1 MANIL
6 LRWLLRKMDKNL
18 DRNYL
23 KNIKKFSK
31 SYRTSKDGASLV
43 VPGTVE
49 DLEWNHMDHAHR
61 PHIHNTY
68 EKELRLYYTKN
79 SATSLTFWKHLPIIL
94 HVNDFYIDKGL
105 FSQTIN
111 LLGIIFIET
120 KLSLT
125 YLSKHETKMRVD
137 WFVTSHWIFKPL
149 HKILLKMLSKL
160 HIKLQD
166 EDFVIRNQRASLRK
180 IGYEFLDNQPNYISS
195 NNMNLN
201 VIYPKMNKPFK
212 KSLIELPL
220 DEDHSVYAEKNLF
233 IFNKKSDHELL
244 IWPGVCPHQG
254 GSLENCPISGNA
266 KVCPWHGLNIPA
278 IELKNNETNVNKY
291 GFNFKL
297 KQDYVEI
304 TNE

>member
-1 MANIL
+1 
-6 LRWLLRKMDKNL
+6 
-18 DRNYL
+18 
-23 KNIKKFSK
+23 
-31 SYRTSKDGASLV
+31 
-43 VPGTVE
+43 
-49 DLEWNHMDHAHR
+49 MDHAHR
-61 PHIHNTY
+61 PFIHDTY
-68 EKELRLYYTKN
+68 NKNLRLHYTKN
-79 SATSLTFWKHLPIIL
+79 SATSLTFWKNLPIIL
-94 HVNDFYIDKGL
+94 HVNDFYIGKGL

-120 KLSLT
+120 KLGLK
-125 YLSKHETKMRVD
+125 YLSEYETRMNVD
-137 WFVTSHWIFKPL
+137 WFISSHWIFKPF
-149 HKILLKMLSKL
+149 HKVLFKMLLKL
-160 HIKLQD
+160 HNKLQD
-166 EDFVIRNQRASLRK
+166 EDFIIRNQRASLRK
-180 IGYEFLDNQPNYISS
+180 TGYEFIDNQPNYISS

-212 KSLIELPL
+212 KPLVELPL
-220 DEDHSVYAEKNLF
+220 DEDHSVYAEENLF